1 MVFYRKGQSVGPA
14 PGDQIASAY
23 GGTSGAMGLRD
34 SPSEYVFAQCPAT
47 LNQDGI
53 DVADFIIF
61 TDWSLPL
68 NASEHR
74 LTLASR

>member
-1 MVFYRKGQSVGPA
+1 
-14 PGDQIASAY
+14 
-23 GGTSGAMGLRD
+23 MGLRD
-34 SPSEYVFAQCPAT
+34 SPSEYVLAQYPAT

-61 TDWSLPL
+61 TDWSRLL
-68 NASEHR
+68 NTSEYQ